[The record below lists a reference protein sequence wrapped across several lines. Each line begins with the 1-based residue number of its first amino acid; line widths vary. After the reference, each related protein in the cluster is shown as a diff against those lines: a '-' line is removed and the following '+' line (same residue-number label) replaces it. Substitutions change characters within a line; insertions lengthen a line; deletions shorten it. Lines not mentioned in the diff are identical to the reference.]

1 MGENQGN
8 LNAEPQVPS
17 IKEDWG
23 GDGSG
28 RMNLSG
34 RSTAISQKYV
44 PRQYQY
50 FDTNTVLELE
60 WQIRGIPENL
70 VLGKK
75 RTLTWHDCGAST
87 AKVLLSPDFYI
98 PPGVFSTD
106 LELFILS
113 GCIQIGDWKFSKHG
127 YSFIPAGVKFGN
139 WRVVGEEKV
148 EILWMENGPGKLEYQ
163 GVDHDLPNARMN
175 EFIPALDTKL
185 LPWGRTDTVQFVQSQ
200 KKWLRKDSNGGGVWL
215 LAILPHY
222 DGLNAMIQSYNEEGY
237 CLAGYCDIGDYRF
250 VKDYIGYIPS
260 FTISPRHITDD
271 GCLFLIRVDRDL
283 SKVGTVLSYPYEDV
297 DE

>member
-1 MGENQGN
+1 MSENQDN
-8 LNAEPQVPS
+8 WNAQAPIQS

-23 GDGSG
+23 GDGRG
-28 RMNLSG
+28 GMNLSG
-34 RSTAISQKYV
+34 RRTAISPEYS

-50 FDTNTVLELE
+50 FDSNAVLESE
-60 WQIRGIPENL
+60 WQIGGINL
-70 VLGKK
+70 VLGKE
-75 RTLTWHDCGAST
+75 RSLTWHDCGAST
-87 AKVLLSPDFYI
+87 SKVLLSADFHI
-98 PPGVFSTD
+98 PPGIFTTD

-113 GCIQIGDWKFSKHG
+113 GCIQIGDWKLSKHC
-127 YSFIPAGVKFGN
+127 YSFIPAGVKFGD
-139 WRVVGEEKV
+139 WRVVGDEKA
-148 EILWMENGPGKLEYQ
+148 EILWMKNGPGKLEYQ
-163 GVDHDLPNARMN
+163 DVERDLPNVRMN

-222 DGLNAMIQSYNEEGY
+222 DSLNAMIQSYNEEGY
-237 CLAGYCDIGDYRF
+237 CLAGYCDIGNYKF
-250 VKDYIGYIPS
+250 VKDSFGYIPS

-283 SKVGTVLSYPYEDV
+283 SKVGTVLSYRH
-297 DE
+297 